1 MKNSAVKWLVIIC
14 VVSWAAH
21 NPAQVSADIHQ
32 LLAAGQALV
41 SSVAGAAGGAFSGAT
56 SGGH

>member
-1 MKNSAVKWLVIIC
+1 MKTAVKWLVIIC
-14 VVSWAAH
+14 IVSWAAH

-41 SSVAGAAGGAFSGAT
+41 SSVASAAGGAFSGAT